1 MKPPSTSPG
10 QVLPDD
16 LLAQLAE
23 ALAPVALPADRA
35 EAIKTSVQERIRA
48 CRTRLLTVRADE
60 GKWVDIAPGVQS
72 KLLHDDGRMRSFL
85 LRLAP
90 GARLP
95 AHGHSAEEAC
105 LVLEGS
111 AQLGDFEVRAGDFHL
126 AERGSVH
133 GEITS
138 RSGAL
143 LFIRAAS
150 DAGPRVKTSNRVTRA

>member
-1 MKPPSTSPG
+1 MSQPPTPRS

-23 ALAPVALPADRA
+23 AVAPIALPAERA
-35 EAIKTSVQERIRA
+35 EAIKAGVQERIRA
-48 CRTRLLTVRADE
+48 CRARFLTVRADE
-60 GKWVDIAPGVQS
+60 GEWIELAPGVHS
-72 KLLHDDGRMRSFL
+72 KLLQDDGLVRSFL

-95 AHGHSAEEAC
+95 AHGHPAEETC

-111 AQLGDFEVRAGDFHL
+111 AQLGDLEVRAGDFHL
-126 AERGSVH
+126 AERGSMH

-143 LFIRAAS
+143 LFVRAAS
-150 DAGPRVKTSNRVTRA
+150 DARPRF